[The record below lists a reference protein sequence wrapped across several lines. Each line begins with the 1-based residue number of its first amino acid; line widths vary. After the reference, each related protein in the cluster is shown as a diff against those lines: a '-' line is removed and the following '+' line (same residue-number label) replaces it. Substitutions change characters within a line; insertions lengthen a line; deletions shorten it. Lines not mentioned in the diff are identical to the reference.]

1 MPIRVGVI
9 DIAGLG
15 CRLLFCYLLCS
26 CPPDI
31 KATGRADEWFHDMTA
46 VEIAR
51 HWGFSDIVEFLNT
64 YQPQPR
70 GELHCLSVV
79 WIMCVGDYIKLAVD
93 QLILSV
99 SLCKYTVAR
108 VRAVY

>member
-1 MPIRVGVI
+1 MGVI

-31 KATGRADEWFHDMTA
+31 KATGPDWCKDMTA

-51 HWGFSDIVEFLNT
+51 HEGCSDIVKFLNT

-79 WIMCVGDYIKLAVD
+79 WIMCVGD
-93 QLILSV
+93 
-99 SLCKYTVAR
+99 
-108 VRAVY
+108 

>member
-1 MPIRVGVI
+1 MGVI

-31 KATGRADEWFHDMTA
+31 RATDPEGKTA

-51 HWGFSDIVEFLNT
+51 HWGHSDIVEFLNT
-64 YQPQPR
+64 YQPQPK
-70 GELHCLSVV
+70 GEP
-79 WIMCVGDYIKLAVD
+79 AT
-93 QLILSV
+93 LSV
-99 SLCKYTVAR
+99 SCVDY
-108 VRAVY
+108 VYRRLDQVSYGPAHP